1 MSQAQAVLGDV
12 AKGKVSNAISALH
25 GIRWA
30 AGYAQSEDDI
40 DAFLCLLDAVLPR
53 VGAEL
58 EIVHSA
64 LGGTPVGY
72 FAHAKRG
79 TTMRARSDVVGR
91 CLNDLFPWPT
101 AGIINTED
109 KA

>member
-1 MSQAQAVLGDV
+1 MCESCECRTCQARERMSQAQAVLGDV

-79 TTMRARSDVVGR
+79 DDDARQV
-91 CLNDLFPWPT
+91 
-101 AGIINTED
+101 
-109 KA
+109 